1 MGSKTAQSDDE
12 VLTTPVPEVAENSS
26 LQQEQS
32 NPPLVDQVF
41 SLFKTYLAS
50 QLEEKSK
57 QLEGKS
63 KVVKE
68 AAEFKFKGN
77 RKQFELNA
85 QLDHIFGQIEVN
97 LNARSPQAGG
107 RRETAHKEATE
118 INKAHRQKQ
127 RRVAGSAGIR
137 LG

>member
-1 MGSKTAQSDDE
+1 MTARLEAE
-12 VLTTPVPEVAENSS
+12 VFTTPSPEATENSS
-26 LQQEQS
+26 SQQQQS

-68 AAEFKFKGN
+68 ATEFKFKGN
-77 RKQFELNA
+77 GKCNF
-85 QLDHIFGQIEVN
+85 
-97 LNARSPQAGG
+97 
-107 RRETAHKEATE
+107 RRL
-118 INKAHRQKQ
+118 
-127 RRVAGSAGIR
+127 SD
-137 LG
+137 